1 MGSRAERGDV
11 STPELIDG
19 EWRISSYSD
28 QDTCVEV
35 SLGVDAVRVRNSRNR
50 SLPHISFA
58 AGQWAEFTAGIRNGE
73 FL

>member
-1 MGSRAERGDV
+1 V
-11 STPELIDG
+11 STERVDE

-50 SLPHISFA
+50 SIPHISFD
-58 AGQWAEFTAGIRNGE
+58 GRQWASFTTGIRNGD
-73 FL
+73 FR